1 MVLRKVHYINI
12 IIYWTSG
19 NRVQNENGQ
28 LIYEI
33 IKLYPSDNLPVII
46 NQLLSFFKMEAQK
59 MKEVIRNILNNYLEH
74 TIVQKIEIKNI
85 LTRDILEES
94 SGNLYKIYDIH
105 ELLRLS
111 FDIMGS
117 SISSATCKKLSRDI
131 ENLCMIL

>member
-1 MVLRKVHYINI
+1 
-12 IIYWTSG
+12 
-19 NRVQNENGQ
+19 
-28 LIYEI
+28 
-33 IKLYPSDNLPVII
+33 
-46 NQLLSFFKMEAQK
+46 MEAQK

-94 SGNLYKIYDIH
+94 SGNLYKVYDIH